1 MPYILKDV
9 CSVHE
14 GGQVIMLHLKN
25 KVACGHFINKMNE
38 FSIVILITVI
48 LIVIVLFNTAKVVPQ
63 RQEYIVERLG
73 KFSRTL
79 SAGLHLLVPFL
90 DVVKYKRTLKE
101 EVFEVS
107 KQNCITK
114 DNVAL
119 GIDGVLYLQVMNS
132 KLSCYGIDDYRL
144 AAQNLA
150 QTSLRSVIGKMDL
163 DKTFEERETLNQAVV
178 AAVDEAAQNWG
189 IKVLRYEVKDIEVSP
204 DIMNAMEKQM
214 TAERDKRAAIA
225 QSEGERQSKI
235 NLAEGEKE
243 QSILTSEGQKQELI
257 NNAEGL
263 AAEIKLKAD
272 ATAEAITKVA
282 KALNQEGGEQAANL
296 EVAKQYVSEFG
307 NLAKEN
313 NTLIIPS
320 DVNNL
325 SSMVATAMSVI
336 EKTKKK

>member
-1 MPYILKDV
+1 M
-9 CSVHE
+9 
-14 GGQVIMLHLKN
+14 G
-25 KVACGHFINKMNE
+25 E
-38 FSIVILITVI
+38 FSI
-48 LIVIVLFNTAKVVPQ
+48 IVIVLAVLIIFILFKTARVVPQ
-63 RQEYIVERLG
+63 RQEYIVDRLG
-73 KFSRTL
+73 KYNKTL
-79 SAGLHLLVPFL
+79 VAGFHILVPFL
-90 DVVKYKRTLKE
+90 DVIRYKRTLKE

-119 GIDGVLYLQVMNS
+119 GIDGVLYLQVMDS
-132 KLSCYGIDDYRL
+132 KLSCYGIDEYRI

-235 NLAEGEKE
+235 NLAQGEKE

-263 AAEIKLKAD
+263 AAEIKLKAE

-282 KALNQEGGEQAANL
+282 EALNQKGGEQAANL
-296 EVAKQYVSEFG
+296 EVAKQYVKEFG

-320 DVNNL
+320 DVNNV
-325 SSMVATAMSVI
+325 SSVVATAMSVI

>member
-1 MPYILKDV
+1 
-9 CSVHE
+9 
-14 GGQVIMLHLKN
+14 
-25 KVACGHFINKMNE
+25 MNE
-38 FSIVILITVI
+38 FSILILITVI

-90 DVVKYKRTLKE
+90 DVVRYKRTLKE

-119 GIDGVLYLQVMNS
+119 GIDGVLYLQVMDS

-320 DVNNL
+320 DINNL

>member
-1 MPYILKDV
+1 
-9 CSVHE
+9 
-14 GGQVIMLHLKN
+14 
-25 KVACGHFINKMNE
+25 MNE
-38 FSIVILITVI
+38 FSIVVVISVMLLVIIL
-48 LIVIVLFNTAKVVPQ
+48 FKTARVVPQ

-73 KFSRTL
+73 KYSRTL
-79 SAGLHLLVPFL
+79 SAGLHILIPFL

-101 EVFEVS
+101 QVFEVS

-119 GIDGVLYLQVMNS
+119 GIDGVLYLQVIDS
-132 KLSCYGIDDYRL
+132 KLSCYGIDDYRI

-163 DKTFEERETLNQAVV
+163 DKTFEERERINQAVV

-235 NLAEGEKE
+235 NLAQGEKE

-257 NNAEGL
+257 NNAEGA

-272 ATAEAITKVA
+272 ATADAIARVA
-282 KALNQEGGEQAANL
+282 ESLNLKGGEQAANL
-296 EVAKQYVSEFG
+296 DVAKQYVKEFG

-320 DVNNL
+320 DVNNV
-325 SSMVATAMSVI
+325 SSMLATAMSVI
-336 EKTKKK
+336 DKTKKK

>member
-1 MPYILKDV
+1 M
-9 CSVHE
+9 
-14 GGQVIMLHLKN
+14 G
-25 KVACGHFINKMNE
+25 E
-38 FSIVILITVI
+38 FSIVVIISVIFLVIIL
-48 LIVIVLFNTAKVVPQ
+48 FKTARIVPQ
-63 RQEYIVERLG
+63 RQEFLVERLG

-90 DVVKYKRTLKE
+90 DVVRYKRTLKE

-119 GIDGVLYLQVMNS
+119 GIDGVLYLQVINS
-132 KLSCYGIDDYRL
+132 KFSCYGIDDYRI

-150 QTSLRSVIGKMDL
+150 QTSLRSVIGKMEL
-163 DKTFEERETLNQAVV
+163 DKTFEERERINQAVV

-204 DIMNAMEKQM
+204 EIMNAMEKQM

-235 NLAEGEKE
+235 NLAQGEKE

-257 NNAEGL
+257 NNAEGT
-263 AAEIKLKAD
+263 ATEIKLKAD
-272 ATAEAITKVA
+272 ATAGAITVVA
-282 KALNQEGGEQAANL
+282 EALNKKGGEQAANL
-296 EVAKQYVSEFG
+296 EVAKQYVKEFG

-320 DVNNL
+320 DVSNI

-336 EKTKKK
+336 DKTKK

>member
-1 MPYILKDV
+1 
-9 CSVHE
+9 
-14 GGQVIMLHLKN
+14 
-25 KVACGHFINKMNE
+25 MNE

-119 GIDGVLYLQVMNS
+119 GIDGVLYLQVMDS

>member
-1 MPYILKDV
+1 
-9 CSVHE
+9 
-14 GGQVIMLHLKN
+14 
-25 KVACGHFINKMNE
+25 MND
-38 FSIVILITVI
+38 FSIVVIISVAFLVFIL
-48 LIVIVLFNTAKVVPQ
+48 FKTARVVPQ
-63 RQEYIVERLG
+63 RKEYIVERLG
-73 KFSRTL
+73 KYSRTL
-79 SAGLHLLVPFL
+79 SAGLHILVPFL
-90 DVVKYKRTLKE
+90 DVVRYVRTLKE

-119 GIDGVLYLQVMNS
+119 GIDGVLYLQVMDS

-178 AAVDEAAQNWG
+178 AAVDEAAKNWG

-235 NLAEGEKE
+235 NLAQGEKE

-257 NNAEGL
+257 NNAEGI

-282 KALNQEGGEQAANL
+282 EALNQKGGEQAANL
-296 EVAKQYVSEFG
+296 EVAKEYVKEFG
-307 NLAKEN
+307 NLAKES

-320 DVNNL
+320 DVNNI
-325 SSMVATAMSVI
+325 SSTVATAMSVI
-336 EKTKKK
+336 EKIKKK

>member
-1 MPYILKDV
+1 MSDF
-9 CSVHE
+9 
-14 GGQVIMLHLKN
+14 
-25 KVACGHFINKMNE
+25 FISE
-38 FSIVILITVI
+38 FSIVIIISVVLLVI
-48 LIVIVLFNTAKVVPQ
+48 ILFKTARIVPQ
-63 RQEYIVERLG
+63 REEFIVERLG

-79 SAGLHLLVPFL
+79 SAGLHILIPFL
-90 DVVKYKRTLKE
+90 DVVRYKRTLKE
-101 EVFEVS
+101 EVFEVT

-119 GIDGVLYLQVMNS
+119 GIDGVLYLQVINS
-132 KLSCYGIDDYRL
+132 KFSCYGIDDYRI

-163 DKTFEERETLNQAVV
+163 DKTFEERERINQAVV

-235 NLAEGEKE
+235 NLAQGEKE

-257 NNAEGL
+257 NKAEGT

-272 ATAEAITKVA
+272 ATAGAISVVA
-282 KALNQEGGEQAANL
+282 EALNKKGGEQAANL
-296 EVAKQYVSEFG
+296 EVAKQYVKEFG

-320 DVNNL
+320 DVSNV

-336 EKTKKK
+336 DKTKKQNK

>member
-1 MPYILKDV
+1 M
-9 CSVHE
+9 S
-14 GGQVIMLHLKN
+14 
-25 KVACGHFINKMNE
+25 E
-38 FSIVILITVI
+38 FSIVIIISVFLLII
-48 LIVIVLFNTAKVVPQ
+48 LLFKTARIVPQ
-63 RQEYIVERLG
+63 RQEFIVERLG

-79 SAGLHLLVPFL
+79 SAGLHILVPFL
-90 DVVKYKRTLKE
+90 DVVRYKRTLKE
-101 EVFEVS
+101 EVYEVS

-119 GIDGVLYLQVMNS
+119 GIDGVLYLQVVNS
-132 KLSCYGIDDYRL
+132 KFSCYGIDDYRI

-163 DKTFEERETLNQAVV
+163 DKTFEERERINQSVV
-178 AAVDEAAQNWG
+178 AAVDEASQNWG

-235 NLAEGEKE
+235 NLAQGEKE
-243 QSILTSEGQKQELI
+243 QSILTSEGLKQELI
-257 NNAEGL
+257 NNAEGI

-272 ATAEAITKVA
+272 ATADAIVTVA
-282 KALNQEGGEQAANL
+282 EALNIKGGEQAASL
-296 EVAKQYVSEFG
+296 DVAKQYVKEFG
-307 NLAKEN
+307 NLAKES

-320 DVNNL
+320 DVNNI
-325 SSMVATAMSVI
+325 SSMLATAMSVI
-336 EKTKKK
+336 DKTKKK

>member
-1 MPYILKDV
+1 
-9 CSVHE
+9 
-14 GGQVIMLHLKN
+14 
-25 KVACGHFINKMNE
+25 MNE
-38 FSIVILITVI
+38 FSILILITVI

-90 DVVKYKRTLKE
+90 DVVRYKRTLKE

-119 GIDGVLYLQVMNS
+119 GIDGVLYLQVMDS

-225 QSEGERQSKI
+225 QSEGERPVSYTH
-235 NLAEGEKE
+235 
-243 QSILTSEGQKQELI
+243 LTLPT
-257 NNAEGL
+257 NR
-263 AAEIKLKAD
+263 
-272 ATAEAITKVA
+272 
-282 KALNQEGGEQAANL
+282 
-296 EVAKQYVSEFG
+296 EV
-307 NLAKEN
+307 
-313 NTLIIPS
+313 
-320 DVNNL
+320 
-325 SSMVATAMSVI
+325 
-336 EKTKKK
+336 

>member
-1 MPYILKDV
+1 MSEFAI
-9 CSVHE
+9 S
-14 GGQVIMLHLKN
+14 
-25 KVACGHFINKMNE
+25 E
-38 FSIVILITVI
+38 FSIVIIISVVLLVI
-48 LIVIVLFNTAKVVPQ
+48 ILFKTAKVVPQ
-63 RQEYIVERLG
+63 REEFIVERLG

-79 SAGLHLLVPFL
+79 SAGLHILIPFL

-101 EVFEVS
+101 QVFEVD
-107 KQNCITK
+107 KQNSITR

-119 GIDGVLYLQVMNS
+119 VIDGVLYLQVTDS
-132 KLSCYGIDDYRL
+132 KLSCYGIDDYKM

-235 NLAEGEKE
+235 NFAQGEKE
-243 QSILTSEGQKQELI
+243 HSILTSEGQKQELI
-257 NNAEGL
+257 NKAEGA

-272 ATAEAITKVA
+272 ATAEAIIKVA
-282 KALNQEGGEQAANL
+282 ESLNKKGGEQAANL
-296 EVAKQYVSEFG
+296 EVAKQYIEEFG

-320 DVNNL
+320 DVSNVA
-325 SSMVATAMSVI
+325 SMVATAMSVI
-336 EKTKKK
+336 DKTKKK

>member
-1 MPYILKDV
+1 M
-9 CSVHE
+9 
-14 GGQVIMLHLKN
+14 G
-25 KVACGHFINKMNE
+25 E
-38 FSIVILITVI
+38 FSVVVIISVVFLVVI
-48 LIVIVLFNTAKVVPQ
+48 LFNTARVVPQ
-63 RQEYIVERLG
+63 RQEFIVERLG
-73 KFSRTL
+73 KYSKTL
-79 SAGLHLLVPFL
+79 SAGLHILVPFL
-90 DVVKYKRTLKE
+90 DVVRYKRTLKE

-119 GIDGVLYLQVMNS
+119 GIDGVLYLQVMDS
-132 KLSCYGIDDYRL
+132 KLSSYGIDDYRL

-235 NLAEGEKE
+235 NLAQGEKE

-272 ATAEAITKVA
+272 ATAEAINKIAV
-282 KALNQEGGEQAANL
+282 ALNQEGGEQAANL

-320 DVNNL
+320 DINNL

-336 EKTKKK
+336 DKTKKK

>member
-1 MPYILKDV
+1 MSDFSVVVIISVTFLVIILFKT
-9 CSVHE
+9 
-14 GGQVIMLHLKN
+14 
-25 KVACGHFINKMNE
+25 AR
-38 FSIVILITVI
+38 IV
-48 LIVIVLFNTAKVVPQ
+48 PH
-63 RQEYIVERLG
+63 RQEFLVERLG

-79 SAGLHLLVPFL
+79 SAGLHLLIPFL
-90 DVVKYKRTLKE
+90 DVVRYKRTLKE

-119 GIDGVLYLQVMNS
+119 GIDGVLYLQVINS
-132 KLSCYGIDDYRL
+132 KYSCYGIDDYRI

-163 DKTFEERETLNQAVV
+163 DKTFEERERINQAVV

-204 DIMNAMEKQM
+204 EIMNAMEKQM

-235 NLAEGEKE
+235 NLAQGEKE

-257 NNAEGL
+257 NNAEGT
-263 AAEIKLKAD
+263 ATEIKLKAD
-272 ATAEAITKVA
+272 ATAGAITVVA
-282 KALNQEGGEQAANL
+282 EALNKKGGEQAANL
-296 EVAKQYVSEFG
+296 EVAKQYVKEFG
-307 NLAKEN
+307 NLAKVN

-320 DVNNL
+320 DVSNI

-336 EKTKKK
+336 DETKKQNK

>member
-1 MPYILKDV
+1 
-9 CSVHE
+9 
-14 GGQVIMLHLKN
+14 
-25 KVACGHFINKMNE
+25 MNE

-90 DVVKYKRTLKE
+90 DVVRYKRTLKE

-119 GIDGVLYLQVMNS
+119 GIDGVLYLQVMDS

-189 IKVLRYEVKDIEVSP
+189 VKVLRYEVKDIEVSP

-235 NLAEGEKE
+235 NLAEGDKE

>member
-1 MPYILKDV
+1 M
-9 CSVHE
+9 
-14 GGQVIMLHLKN
+14 G
-25 KVACGHFINKMNE
+25 E
-38 FSIVILITVI
+38 FSVVIIISVVLLVVIL
-48 LIVIVLFNTAKVVPQ
+48 FKTARVVPQ
-63 RQEYIVERLG
+63 RQEFIVERLG
-73 KFSRTL
+73 KFSKTL
-79 SAGLHLLVPFL
+79 SAGLHLLIPFL

-119 GIDGVLYLQVMNS
+119 GIDGVLYLQVINS
-132 KLSCYGIDDYRL
+132 KFSCYGIDDYRV

-163 DKTFEERETLNQAVV
+163 DKTFEERERINQAVV

-235 NLAEGEKE
+235 NFAQGEKE
-243 QSILTSEGQKQELI
+243 HSILTSEGQKQELI
-257 NNAEGL
+257 NKAEGA

-272 ATAEAITKVA
+272 ATAEAIIKVA
-282 KALNQEGGEQAANL
+282 ESLNKKGGEQAANL
-296 EVAKQYVSEFG
+296 EVAKQYIEEFG

-320 DVNNL
+320 DVSNVA
-325 SSMVATAMSVI
+325 SMVATAMSVI
-336 EKTKKK
+336 DKTKKK

>member
-1 MPYILKDV
+1 M
-9 CSVHE
+9 SE
-14 GGQVIMLHLKN
+14 F
-25 KVACGHFINKMNE
+25 AINQ
-38 FSIVILITVI
+38 FSIVIIISVVLLVI
-48 LIVIVLFNTAKVVPQ
+48 ILFKTAKVVPQ
-63 RQEYIVERLG
+63 REEFIVERLG

-79 SAGLHLLVPFL
+79 SAGLHILIPFL

-101 EVFEVS
+101 QVFEVD
-107 KQNCITK
+107 KQNSITR

-119 GIDGVLYLQVMNS
+119 VIDGVLYLQVTNS
-132 KLSCYGIDDYRL
+132 KLSCYGIEDYVI
-144 AAQNLA
+144 AATNLA

-235 NLAEGEKE
+235 NLAQGEKE
-243 QSILTSEGQKQELI
+243 HSILTSEGQKQELI
-257 NNAEGL
+257 NKAEGA

-272 ATAEAITKVA
+272 ATAEAIVKVA
-282 KALNQEGGEQAANL
+282 ESLNKKGGEQAANL
-296 EVAKQYVSEFG
+296 EVAKQYIKEFG

-313 NTLIIPS
+313 NTLIIPG
-320 DVNNL
+320 DVSNVA
-325 SSMVATAMSVI
+325 SMVATAMSVI
-336 EKTKKK
+336 DKTKKK

>member
-1 MPYILKDV
+1 M
-9 CSVHE
+9 S
-14 GGQVIMLHLKN
+14 
-25 KVACGHFINKMNE
+25 E
-38 FSIVILITVI
+38 FSIVVIISVVFLVVI
-48 LIVIVLFNTAKVVPQ
+48 LFKTARIVPQ
-63 RQEYIVERLG
+63 RQEFIVERLG
-73 KFSRTL
+73 KFSKTL
-79 SAGLHLLVPFL
+79 SAGLHILIPFL
-90 DVVKYKRTLKE
+90 DVVRYKRTLKE
-101 EVFEVS
+101 EVFEVT

-119 GIDGVLYLQVMNS
+119 GIDGVLYLQVINS
-132 KLSCYGIDDYRL
+132 KFSCYGIDDYRI

-163 DKTFEERETLNQAVV
+163 DKTFEERERINQAVV

-225 QSEGERQSKI
+225 QSEVERQSKI
-235 NLAEGEKE
+235 NLAQGEKE

-257 NNAEGL
+257 NNAEGT

-272 ATAEAITKVA
+272 ATAGAITVVA
-282 KALNQEGGEQAANL
+282 EALNKKGGEEAANL
-296 EVAKQYVSEFG
+296 EVAKQYVKEFG
-307 NLAKEN
+307 NLAKVN

-320 DVNNL
+320 DVSNI

-336 EKTKKK
+336 DKTKKQNK

>member
-1 MPYILKDV
+1 M
-9 CSVHE
+9 S
-14 GGQVIMLHLKN
+14 
-25 KVACGHFINKMNE
+25 E
-38 FSIVILITVI
+38 FSIVIIISVVFL
-48 LIVIVLFNTAKVVPQ
+48 VIVLFKTARIVPQ
-63 RQEYIVERLG
+63 RQEFIVERLG

-79 SAGLHLLVPFL
+79 NAGLHILIPFL
-90 DVVKYKRTLKE
+90 DVVRYKRTLKE

-119 GIDGVLYLQVMNS
+119 GIDGVLYLQVVNS
-132 KLSCYGIDDYRL
+132 KFSCYGIDDYRI
-144 AAQNLA
+144 AARNLA

-163 DKTFEERETLNQAVV
+163 DKTFEERERINQAVV
-178 AAVDEAAQNWG
+178 AAVDEASQNWG

-235 NLAEGEKE
+235 NLAQGEKE

-257 NNAEGL
+257 NNAEGI

-272 ATAEAITKVA
+272 ATADAITTVA
-282 KALNQEGGEQAANL
+282 EALNIKGGEQAASL
-296 EVAKQYVSEFG
+296 DVAKQYVKEFG
-307 NLAKEN
+307 RLAKES

-320 DVNNL
+320 DVNNI
-325 SSMVATAMSVI
+325 SSMLATAMSVI
-336 EKTKKK
+336 DKTKKK